1 MGSGVVASP
10 FGIEPVEEVHLPRA
24 PLVRVIAQLRFP
36 REPKLGTEDGAAL
49 LRDALAG
56 AYPIL
61 RDEQEIRVVIT
72 QQGAVEQP
80 GSTLWRLQNRDASW
94 QVTVSDSF
102 VALDTSAYST
112 REDFCSKLE
121 DVLAAISDIAAPL
134 VYDRFGL
141 RYVDRLTGPALMR
154 RLPQLVRAE
163 LLGGWAVERPEGVQ
177 LVHSLSESLYRF
189 DGAQLLA
196 RSGILPPGVVLEP
209 TVAAVDELSWIL
221 DIDAATTEGADFD
234 PAALGQ
240 LARGLADR
248 AYRFFRWAVTEE
260 FLREHGG
267 QRP

>member
-1 MGSGVVASP
+1 VASP
-10 FGIEPVEEVHLPRA
+10 FGIEPVEEVYLPRA
-24 PLVRVIAQLRFP
+24 PLVRVIAQVRFP

-49 LRDALAG
+49 LRGALAG

-61 RDEQEIRVVIT
+61 RDEREIRVVIT

-80 GSTLWRLQNRDASW
+80 GSLLWRLQNRDASW

-102 VALDTSAYST
+102 VALDTSAYSS

-121 DVLAAISDIAAPL
+121 DVLAAINDIAAPL

-141 RYVDRLTGPALMR
+141 RYIDRLTGPALLR
-154 RLPQLVRAE
+154 ERLPQLVRAE

-209 TVAAVDELSWIL
+209 TVAAVDEPSWIL

-240 LARGLADR
+240 LARRLADR
-248 AYRFFRWAVTEE
+248 VYRFFRWAVAEE

-267 QRP
+267 ERS